1 MIRLLGLSSILVAS
15 GSPARADNCTAT
27 QGMALGPQGSPWK
40 RWELPLNSN
49 TNYVDGVQM
58 GKGNPSRDLVV
69 QATLTK
75 CNTASLVRY
84 KSLGFWYGLAADGT
98 ALDPK
103 TFRLRAALPAGTWQW
118 ELSCARRNTASAS
131 TPDCAND
138 PVLNGKGR
146 FEVTGSPGANF
157 LYKNGFPQGSSDKRY
172 LTLGSSK
179 KFFWLGD
186 AAWNANILM
195 SYNNWTSYVASRAA
209 PLQSLAGS
217 QFTVVQLATAPKA
230 AGGTDVSGNP
240 PFDATGANCAGD
252 GPGSCFRMNPK
263 FWKGVDDKIDYAN
276 QKGLVVLY
284 AGFIEP
290 LQKTEPFAYDT
301 VLTIVDE
308 AKIFALSVAARYAG
322 NFVIY
327 SPGFDHK
334 LSSNASIIDSVGTA
348 LGTDTSI
355 WTARQLVTNHSAG
368 GLDVSQYT
376 QYLHSKAW
384 LDFELYQS
392 GTPGTSETDELTKMT
407 DRAGSM
413 AATLAAALPTK
424 PVINGES
431 VYPGQSSDSDWS
443 TNHTPYRARQTAY
456 LSMLSGAVGYSMGTC
471 GVVDW
476 GQGGLAGCNN
486 TPMWKW
492 NTDKADFTAKTMKV
506 MKFIFQSVY
515 WERLRPEP
523 SRIQLATNQPP
534 FKPYTKPALAYDGS
548 SAILAYVPDEA
559 ARLRIDFNSPREVPG
574 LAQTTAWPAAR
585 WAYSW
590 ISPRGG
596 RPWEGNATAPV
607 VIQAGVFEFTRPLS
621 CSSFDEFCDAVDW
634 VLKITDK
641 TKSQPAPD
649 ESSLQVSNEVGSVSG
664 GLRIVV
670 QRNDADGNPSS
681 QVEIGG
687 SDLASVGLPR
697 IATEPAGNS
706 FVVWP
711 VDEEDGVEVRGRV
724 LDSQGNPVTAEI
736 IVASGDVADPGH
748 PSVAVLESGE
758 FIVTWSGRDVGGSG
772 PLVRYQTFDRLG
784 SARSSPTVAMNC
796 EPVAGDF
803 PQATPLLSGFAIAWE
818 MTEETGIYVVQFDA
832 FGNPTS
838 DARLAQGVNATPVL
852 EAVEDLGFGPSLSY
866 GLYASDGTAV
876 GGDSLMVVTEPGF
889 CR

>member
-1 MIRLLGLSSILVAS
+1 VG
-15 GSPARADNCTAT
+15 G
-27 QGMALGPQGSPWK
+27 
-40 RWELPLNSN
+40 
-49 TNYVDGVQM
+49 
-58 GKGNPSRDLVV
+58 
-69 QATLTK
+69 
-75 CNTASLVRY
+75 
-84 KSLGFWYGLAADGT
+84 
-98 ALDPK
+98 
-103 TFRLRAALPAGTWQW
+103 
-118 ELSCARRNTASAS
+118 
-131 TPDCAND
+131 
-138 PVLNGKGR
+138 
-146 FEVTGSPGANF
+146 
-157 LYKNGFPQGSSDKRY
+157 
-172 LTLGSSK
+172 SK

-195 SYNNWTSYVASRAA
+195 SYTNWTSYVTSRAA
-209 PLQSLAGS
+209 PLQGLTGS

-230 AGGTDVSGNP
+230 AGGTDISGNP
-240 PFDATGANCAGD
+240 PFDATGPNCAGD
-252 GPGSCFRMNPK
+252 GPGPCFRLNPR
-263 FWKGVDDKIDYAN
+263 FWKGVDDKIEYAN

-301 VLTIVDE
+301 VLTTVDE

-334 LSSNASIIDSVGTA
+334 LQSNASIIDSVGSA
-348 LGTDTSI
+348 LGTDTST

-376 QYLHSKAW
+376 TYLHGKAW
-384 LDFELYQS
+384 LDFDLYQS
-392 GTPGTSETDELTKMT
+392 GTPGTSEADELTKMT
-407 DRAGSM
+407 DRAASM

-456 LSMLSGAVGYSMGTC
+456 VSMLSGAVGYSMGTC

-486 TPMWKW
+486 SPTWKW
-492 NTDKADFTAKTMKV
+492 NTDKPDFTANTMKV
-506 MKFIFQSVY
+506 MKSIFQSVY

-523 SRIQLATNQPP
+523 SRIQLPTNQPP
-534 FKPYTKPALAYDGS
+534 FKPETKPALAYDGS
-548 SAILAYVPDEA
+548 SAILAYVPEEA
-559 ARLRIDFNSPREVPG
+559 SGIRINFNAPRAVPG
-574 LAQTTAWPAAR
+574 LAQAAAWPTAR

-590 ISPRGG
+590 ISPRDGK
-596 RPWEGNATAPV
+596 PWSGNPVAPS
-607 VIQAGVFEFTRPLS
+607 VIQAGVFELKRPTE
-621 CSSFDEFCDAVDW
+621 CSLGELCDAVDW

-664 GLRIVV
+664 GLRIVM
-670 QRNDADGNPSS
+670 QRNDADGNPLS

-711 VDEEDGVEVRGRV
+711 VDEENGVEVRGRV
-724 LDSQGNPVTAEI
+724 LDSQGNPITAEI
-736 IVASGDVADPGH
+736 IVASGDMAEPGH

-758 FIVTWSGRDVGGSG
+758 FIVTWSGRDVDGTG
-772 PLVRYQTFDRLG
+772 PWVRYQTFDRLG
-784 SARSSPTVAMNC
+784 TARSSSAVAMNC

-803 PQATPLLSGFAIAWE
+803 PQATPLSTGFAIAWE
-818 MTEETGIYVVQFDA
+818 MIEESGIYVVQFDA
-832 FGNPTS
+832 FGNPSS

-852 EAVEDLGFGPSLSY
+852 EAVEDQGFGPSISY
-866 GLYASDGTAV
+866 GLYASDGTVV
-876 GGDSLMVVTEPGF
+876 GGDSLMVGTEPGF